1 MQHPYTAKL
10 TYKAKKG
17 SWPALRGE
25 LFEKDVR
32 IATFSRGPVV
42 DHFVPPIEYKFGST
56 AARNRFDDF
65 ADSLSIEETIEA
77 LIPREVSHA

>member
-1 MQHPYTAKL
+1 MHRNDIVAPHIYSAKL

-17 SWPALRGE
+17 TWPAMRGE
-25 LFEKDVR
+25 IYERDVL
-32 IATFSRGPVV
+32 IGTFSRGATINNYIPA
-42 DHFVPPIEYKFGST
+42 IEYKFRTT

-77 LIPREVSHA
+77 II